1 MKSPRKYPLIL
12 SVFAA
17 VAIICTATQR
27 GYAQPGNDNVC
38 SATTLPVDGTCVS
51 AQTNL
56 AATADSYV
64 GPTCCQQSNLTVWY
78 SFTLTGTNNS
88 IDITFTVPGTLGG
101 PPLGNGNTIETFVY
115 QKNNCTGSAPVTTN
129 CGPATQT
136 FTYGT
141 ANNPL
146 VAGLNYYLMIG
157 TVAADAGNFDLCATE
172 LVAVTGNQNGP
183 EQDCSA
189 SFPAC
194 NPVESSVGSYLGFG
208 DEQEVSG
215 STCLLN
221 GENNSVWYVFTAQS
235 SGTFGFTLAT
245 TKDYDFALYNITTI
259 GCAGIPSATPVRCNF
274 SGTLGNT
281 GLTVPGSTKAA
292 NLSEGGMGTPT
303 MDGISDMVA
312 GETYALIIDNWT
324 GDNSG
329 FSLTW
334 SGTVSI
340 VDGTAPTMSSAAASC
355 GDNTITLTIAED
367 IQCGS
372 IVQGDFIFTLL
383 PATDVTSKITSVAG
397 VGCTGNGQLTDE
409 ITFTHDGTLVSGSY
423 EIEIDANPTLADKC
437 GNTIST
443 GSTISFNYLAAISIS
458 ASATETCSPGTAV
471 TLTTSGG
478 PASGA
483 TYAWAPAVT
492 SGGTTAVATAN
503 PTTTTQYTVSA
514 TYGGCTKTDDETIT
528 VVDNVITAINPIDP
542 QICSG
547 TTTLSAT
554 TTIDGTACVG
564 CTYVW
569 STTATTTT
577 ITVGAGS
584 YDVTTTTSTSC
595 AGNNVPSS
603 TVSLASGGSSGT
615 CNVYYVQASG
625 GCSSGATCGL
635 EKTNPATL
643 AYAITQAE
651 CTSSIIKLSIGIYSL
666 TDFQLLKDYVTL
678 EGGYNSGFTIKTSDL
693 SGGSNSTTIRRSN
706 AADSDDSNTCTAFRI
721 QASADDWRI
730 QDVRI
735 ELPGSTNVTVHA
747 NSTEVTNYGIRLFGA
762 GSTGYNVVRCYI
774 DAGIGSDP

>member
-1 MKSPRKYPLIL
+1 VKSPGKYPLIL

-17 VAIICTATQR
+17 AVMICTAAQM
-27 GYAQPGNDNVC
+27 GYAQPGNDDVC
-38 SATTLPVDGTCVS
+38 SATALPVDGTCVS

-56 AATADSYV
+56 AATADAYV
-64 GPTCCQQSNLTVWY
+64 GPACCQQSNLTVWY
-78 SFTLTGTNNS
+78 SFTLTGANNS

-129 CGPATQT
+129 CGLASQT
-136 FTYGT
+136 FSFGT
-141 ANNPL
+141 PNNPL
-146 VAGLNYYLMIG
+146 VPGLNYYLMIG
-157 TVAADAGNFDLCATE
+157 TVAGDAGNFDLCAIE
-172 LVAVTGNQNGP
+172 LVAPTGNQTGP
-183 EQDCSA
+183 EQDCIA
-189 SFPAC
+189 STPVC
-194 NPVESSVGSYLGFG
+194 NAVETSIGSYLGYG

-215 STCLLN
+215 SSCLLN
-221 GENNSVWYVFTAQS
+221 GENNSSWYVFTVQS

-245 TKDYDFALYNITTI
+245 TKDYDFALYDITNT

-281 GLTVPGSTKAA
+281 GLTVPGSTKSV

-334 SGTVSI
+334 SGTASV
-340 VDGTAPTMSSAAASC
+340 VDGTGPTMSSAASGC
-355 GDNTITLTIAED
+355 SDNTFSLTMAED

-372 IVQGDFIFTLL
+372 IVQGDFILTLL
-383 PATDVTSKITSVAG
+383 PSTVVTSAITNVAG
-397 VGCTGNGQLTDE
+397 ESCTGNGQLTNK
-409 ITFTHDGTLVSGSY
+409 IIFTHDGSLTSGTY
-423 EIEIDANPTLADKC
+423 ELEIATNPTLADKC
-437 GNTIST
+437 GNTIT
-443 GSTISFNYLAAISIS
+443 AGSTITFDHLAAISIS

-471 TLTTSGG
+471 TLTANGG

-483 TYAWAPAVT
+483 TYSWAPSVT
-492 SGGTTAVATAN
+492 SGGTTAVATAGPN
-503 PTTTTQYTVSA
+503 TTTMYSVYV
-514 TYGGCTKTDDETIT
+514 TYGGCTNTDNETVT
-528 VVDNVITAINPIDP
+528 VVDNVITVINPVDP

-554 TTIDGTACVG
+554 TTVNGTACVG

-569 STTATTTT
+569 STTATTTA
-577 ITVGAGS
+577 ITVGAGT
-584 YDVTTTTSTSC
+584 YDVTTTTSGTC
-595 AGNNVPSS
+595 AGDNVPTS

-615 CNVYYVQASG
+615 CSVYYVQASG

-643 AYAITQAE
+643 VYAITQAE

-678 EGGYNSGFTIKTSDL
+678 EGGYNSGFTTKTSDL
-693 SGGSNSTTIRRSN
+693 SGGANSTTVRRSN
-706 AADSDDSNTCTAFRI
+706 AADSDDANTCTAFRI

-735 ELPGSTNVTVHA
+735 ELPGSTNVTAHA
-747 NSTEVTNYGIRLFGA
+747 NSTEVTNYGIRIIGV
-762 GSTGYNVVRCYI
+762 GSTGYNIVRCYI
-774 DAGIGSDP
+774 DAGVGSNP